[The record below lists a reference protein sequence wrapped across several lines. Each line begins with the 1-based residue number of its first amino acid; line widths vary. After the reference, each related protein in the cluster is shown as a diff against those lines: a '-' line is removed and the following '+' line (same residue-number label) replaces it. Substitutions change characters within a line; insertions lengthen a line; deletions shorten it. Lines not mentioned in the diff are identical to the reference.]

1 MPDLNFRGRR
11 GSGHPRPRFVG
22 ELLARSRNSTL
33 SAIACASMPHLPI
46 RQKWRCLSEGALCAG
61 LSNRASTVMIILR
74 HGLYKGHKI
83 FSAALFWAYQGNA
96 LTPNGLKSKGCYR
109 YRFTHGLAAAA
120 AFVPFRL
127 QPCEKLARR
136 RRNAGMAAVAH
147 TWRHS
152 AVTIA
157 PGTNRGVAAV
167 EGQSG
172 PATGTGGACSRP
184 PGRASHCGSGERSG
198 GWGWG

>member
-109 YRFTHGLAAAA
+109 YRVTHGLAAAA

-147 TWRHS
+147 TGPSCVPARRDGSTHQVWG
-152 AVTIA
+152 
-157 PGTNRGVAAV
+157 PGTTWRTW
-167 EGQSG
+167 
-172 PATGTGGACSRP
+172 PRACVH
-184 PGRASHCGSGERSG
+184 AGSQPI
-198 GWGWG
+198 